1 MIILLRSIIF
11 NILFYTWTLFCGIIF
26 LPTLILPRF
35 FVLKVTKIWIYG
47 VVLICDYGA
56 GLHLKIVGEAR
67 LLTFPAIFAIK
78 HQSSWETL
86 IIYYLLKDPAI
97 VLKRDLLWIPFFG
110 WHLQKMQMISLS
122 RSKKNGLQD
131 LKNLLTAADKA
142 ITQNRPIVIFPEG
155 TRSRPG
161 HKTTYHSGIAS
172 LYLHLG
178 IPVIPVAHNAGLF
191 WPRRGFL
198 KYPGTIIL
206 ELLDPIQPG
215 LSRQE
220 FMSVLENTIETKTNE
235 LLENTRVKKRKS

>member
-1 MIILLRSIIF
+1 MIVFLRSIIF

-35 FVLKVTKIWIYG
+35 FVLKITKIWIYG
-47 VVLICDYGA
+47 VVLICEYAA
-56 GLHLKIVGEAR
+56 GLHIKIVGETR
-67 LLTFPAIFAIK
+67 CLTSPAIFAIK

-86 IIYYLLKDPAI
+86 IIYYLLNDPAI
-97 VLKRDLLWIPFFG
+97 VLKRELLWIPFFG
-110 WHLQKMQMISLS
+110 WYLQKMQMISLS

-131 LKNLLTAADKA
+131 LKNLSIAADKVM
-142 ITQNRPIVIFPEG
+142 TQNRPIVIFPEG
-155 TRSRPG
+155 TRSSPG
-161 HKTTYHSGIAS
+161 QKTIYHSGVAS

-198 KYPGTIIL
+198 KYAGSITL

-215 LSRQE
+215 LTRQE
-220 FMSVLENTIETKTNE
+220 FMNVLENKIETKTSE
-235 LLENTRVKKRKS
+235 LLKNTTVDSG